1 MSDGEPSS
9 IKRLTRCA
17 AGVPALSR
25 EYEDRVEAS
34 FDFTVYGLVLQC
46 TLDFYFEK
54 FLKRRKD
61 MHQALYRKWRPRTF
75 DEVCGQ
81 DHITSILKYEVANSK
96 FSHAYLFCGSRG
108 TGKTSCAKILAKAV
122 NCLSPENGNPCGKC
136 AACLSIDTGAATDV
150 LEMDAASNNGVDNI
164 RDIRDE
170 VVYSPSNLKYRVYII
185 DEVHMLSQSAFNALL
200 KTLEEPPEH
209 VVFILATTELHK
221 LPATIISRC
230 QRFDFRRI
238 TTEILRNHLLDI
250 AKAENIE
257 ITESA
262 ATILAKHA
270 QGGMRDAISL
280 LDLCAG
286 SRRLIDDALVS
297 ETVGLGGREK
307 IIDVVRAIAK
317 KDYEKIFEAVD
328 ETVRS
333 SRDIAVFWQ
342 ELISVYRDLL
352 IVKNSKEPQRYL
364 DLTDSETEEL
374 LGVAKLFSPELLTY
388 HTEMLSDALLTMTRA
403 NAVRRIVAELTLVRM
418 CDAKLST
425 TPDSMLARI
434 SALENTIA
442 SGVKV
447 AASAEPEAKAEE
459 RPMRRAARVSK
470 PIDDDDMFRNDAPRA
485 ASKPIVAA
493 PQKVASAPSGAVR
506 TLKPFK
512 KRAEAIEIMS
522 GRDPMT
528 SSFFKGAK
536 WYVDENENIVL
547 KFTDAYAINGIKT
560 FGGESMFAKV
570 ISEVCGRTVSP
581 SEIKYES
588 ETEKK
593 SGGLIDQI
601 IEAAEDI

>member
-1 MSDGEPSS
+1 
-9 IKRLTRCA
+9 
-17 AGVPALSR
+17 
-25 EYEDRVEAS
+25 
-34 FDFTVYGLVLQC
+34 
-46 TLDFYFEK
+46 
-54 FLKRRKD
+54 
-61 MHQALYRKWRPRTF
+61 MHQALYRKWRPKTF

-122 NCLSPENGNPCGKC
+122 NCLSPEDGNPCGKC
-136 AACLSIDTGAATDV
+136 EACLSIDSGAATDV

-170 VVYSPSNLKYRVYII
+170 VVYSPSKLKYRVYII
-185 DEVHMLSQSAFNALL
+185 DEVHMLSASAFNALL

-238 TTEILRNHLLDI
+238 TTEILKNHLLDI

-262 ATILAKHA
+262 ATVLAKHA

-286 SRRLIDDALVS
+286 SRKLIDDALVS

-307 IIDVVRAIAK
+307 LLDVVRAIAEK
-317 KDYEKIFEAVD
+317 NYEAIFGAID

-333 SRDIAVFWQ
+333 SRDISVFWQ

-352 IVKNSKEPQRYL
+352 IVKNSKEPWRYL
-364 DLTDSETEEL
+364 DLTDSETEAL
-374 LGVAKLFSPELLTY
+374 TTLAKLFSSEQLTY
-388 HTEMLSDALLTMTRA
+388 HSEMLSDALLAMLRA
-403 NAVRRIVAELTLVRM
+403 NSIKRIVAELTLVRM

-425 TPDSMLARI
+425 SQESLLARI
-434 SALENTIA
+434 SALENAIA
-442 SGVKV
+442 SGIQI
-447 AASAEPEAKAEE
+447 AAPTETGRLERSAEDKPSRRPQRQAKA
-459 RPMRRAARVSK
+459 
-470 PIDDDDMFRNDAPRA
+470 DDDDMFRSDAPISEQRA
-485 ASKPIVAA
+485 AEPAKKESVNGIAV
-493 PQKVASAPSGAVR
+493 QSNSVR
-506 TLKPFK
+506 TLTPFK
-512 KRAEAIEIMS
+512 NRAEATELMDRKS
-522 GRDPMT
+522 PML
-528 SSFFKGAK
+528 SAFFKRAK
-536 WYVDENENIVL
+536 WYTDADGNMIL
-547 KFTDAYAINGIKT
+547 KFATKFDIDNMRMFDGEPFFVGI
-560 FGGESMFAKV
+560 
-570 ISEVCGRTVSP
+570 ISQVLGRPFTAAQLKC
-581 SEIKYES
+581 EC

-593 SGGLIDQI
+593 GDSIIDKI
-601 IEAAEDI
+601 LEAAEDA

>member
-1 MSDGEPSS
+1 M
-9 IKRLTRCA
+9 
-17 AGVPALSR
+17 
-25 EYEDRVEAS
+25 EAR

-46 TLDFYFEK
+46 TLDFYLPIDFS
-54 FLKRRKD
+54 KRRKD

-136 AACLSIDTGAATDV
+136 AACLSIDSGAATDV

-170 VVYSPSNLKYRVYII
+170 VVYSPSSLKYRVYII
-185 DEVHMLSQSAFNALL
+185 DEVHMLSPSAFNALL

-238 TTEILRNHLLDI
+238 TTEILKNHLLDI

-307 IIDVVRAIAK
+307 LIDVVRAIAK

-342 ELISVYRDLL
+342 ELIAVYRDLL
-352 IVKNSKEPQRYL
+352 IVKNSKEPARYL
-364 DLTDSETEEL
+364 DLTDSETEVL
-374 LGVAKLFSPELLTY
+374 TSVAKLFSAELLTY

-403 NAVRRIVAELTLVRM
+403 NAVRRTIAELTLVRM

-425 TPDSMLARI
+425 SPDSMLARI
-434 SALENTIA
+434 SALENAVA

-447 AASAEPEAKAEE
+447 AAAAEPEAVVEEKAGEK
-459 RPMRRAARVSK
+459 PARRAPRATKQS
-470 PIDDDDMFRNDAPRA
+470 DDDDMFKDDAPRA
-485 ASKPIVAA
+485 ATKP
-493 PQKVASAPSGAVR
+493 VASVAEKPAASNAQVSGGAVR

-512 KRAEAIEIMS
+512 KRAEAIEIMCR
-522 GRDPMT
+522 RDPMT
-528 SSFFKGAK
+528 APFYKSAK
-536 WYVDENENIVL
+536 WYADESGSIVL
-547 KFTDAYAINGIKT
+547 KFGSKDSLDRAKM
-560 FGGESMFAKV
+560 FGGDASFVAA
-570 ISEVCGRTVSP
+570 VSQVLGTQFTP
-581 SEIKYES
+581 SQVKFECEA
-588 ETEKK
+588 EQK

-601 IEAAEDI
+601 IEAAEDN

>member
-1 MSDGEPSS
+1 
-9 IKRLTRCA
+9 
-17 AGVPALSR
+17 
-25 EYEDRVEAS
+25 
-34 FDFTVYGLVLQC
+34 
-46 TLDFYFEK
+46 
-54 FLKRRKD
+54 
-61 MHQALYRKWRPRTF
+61 MHQALYRKWRPRAF

-250 AKAENIE
+250 AKAEKIE

-307 IIDVVRAIAK
+307 LIDVVRAIAK

-374 LGVAKLFSPELLTY
+374 VGVAKLFSAELLTY
-388 HTEMLSDALLTMTRA
+388 HTEILSDALLTMTRA
-403 NAVRRIVAELTLVRM
+403 NAVRRIVAELTLIRM

-425 TPDSMLARI
+425 SQSSMLARI
-434 SALENTIA
+434 SALESAIA

-447 AASAEPEAKAEE
+447 VASAEPEAKAEE
-459 RPMRRAARVSK
+459 RPARRARAAK
-470 PIDDDDMFRNDAPRA
+470 PADDDDMFRDDAPRA
-485 ASKPIVAA
+485 KSA
-493 PQKVASAPSGAVR
+493 PAVSAEPKIAASAQTGGGEVR

-512 KRAEAIEIMS
+512 KRAEAIEIMCR
-522 GRDPMT
+522 RDPMT
-528 SSFFKGAK
+528 APFYKSAK
-536 WYVDENENIVL
+536 WYADESGSIVL
-547 KFTDAYAINGIKT
+547 KFGSKDSLDRAKM
-560 FGGESMFAKV
+560 FGGDASFVAA
-570 ISEVCGRTVSP
+570 VSQVLGTQFTP
-581 SEIKYES
+581 SQVKFECEA
-588 ETEKK
+588 EQK
-593 SGGLIDQI
+593 SGGLIDRI
-601 IEAAEDI
+601 IEAAEDN

>member
-1 MSDGEPSS
+1 
-9 IKRLTRCA
+9 
-17 AGVPALSR
+17 
-25 EYEDRVEAS
+25 
-34 FDFTVYGLVLQC
+34 
-46 TLDFYFEK
+46 
-54 FLKRRKD
+54 
-61 MHQALYRKWRPRTF
+61 MHQALYRKWRPRAF

-250 AKAENIE
+250 AKAEKIE

-307 IIDVVRAIAK
+307 LIDVVRAIAK

-374 LGVAKLFSPELLTY
+374 VGVAKLFSAELLTY
-388 HTEMLSDALLTMTRA
+388 HTEILSDALLTMTRA
-403 NAVRRIVAELTLVRM
+403 NAVRRIVAELTLIRM

-425 TPDSMLARI
+425 SQSSMLARI
-434 SALENTIA
+434 SALESAIA

-447 AASAEPEAKAEE
+447 VASAEPEAKAEE
-459 RPMRRAARVSK
+459 RPACRARAAK
-470 PIDDDDMFRNDAPRA
+470 PADDDDMFRDDAPRA
-485 ASKPIVAA
+485 KSA
-493 PQKVASAPSGAVR
+493 PAVSAEPKIAASAQTGGGEVR

-512 KRAEAIEIMS
+512 KRAEAIEIMCR
-522 GRDPMT
+522 RDPMT
-528 SSFFKGAK
+528 APFYKSAK
-536 WYVDENENIVL
+536 WYADESGSIVL
-547 KFTDAYAINGIKT
+547 KFGSKDSLDRAKM
-560 FGGESMFAKV
+560 FGGDASFVAA
-570 ISEVCGRTVSP
+570 VSQVLGTQFTP
-581 SEIKYES
+581 SQVKFECEA
-588 ETEKK
+588 EQK
-593 SGGLIDQI
+593 SGGLIDRI
-601 IEAAEDI
+601 IEAAEDN